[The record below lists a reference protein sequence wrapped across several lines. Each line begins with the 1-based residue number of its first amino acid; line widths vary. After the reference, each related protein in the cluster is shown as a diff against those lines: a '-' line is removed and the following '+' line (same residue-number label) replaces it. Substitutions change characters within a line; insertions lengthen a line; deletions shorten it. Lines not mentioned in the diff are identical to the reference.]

1 MEDYSA
7 LEKFIRNHYASL
19 CAVARRFVDNDT
31 AQDITQNVLFKF
43 WEKRE
48 KYMNLDSIDD
58 FLFIMIRNEAIS
70 HLRQVK
76 HEKER
81 YAKLP
86 QDESED
92 PEILNILIEEDSN
105 QILVNGIN
113 QLPPQA
119 ALIMRL
125 VLSGYDNKEI
135 ALLIDV
141 SINTVKTLKYG
152 AIRKLREYFNNHKF

>member
-1 MEDYSA
+1 MY
-7 LEKFIRNHYASL
+7 
-19 CAVARRFVDNDT
+19 
-31 AQDITQNVLFKF
+31 
-43 WEKRE
+43 
-48 KYMNLDSIDD
+48 

-92 PEILNILIEEDSN
+92 PEILNILIEEESN

>member
-1 MEDYSA
+1 
-7 LEKFIRNHYASL
+7 
-19 CAVARRFVDNDT
+19 
-31 AQDITQNVLFKF
+31 
-43 WEKRE
+43 
-48 KYMNLDSIDD
+48 MNLDSIDD

-92 PEILNILIEEDSN
+92 PAILNILIEEESN

>member
-7 LEKFIRNHYASL
+7 LEKFIRDHYASL
-19 CAVARRFVDNDT
+19 CAVASSFVDHDT
-31 AQDITQNVLFKF
+31 AQDITQDVLFKF

-48 KYMNLDSIDD
+48 KYVNLDSIDN

-70 HLRQVK
+70 HLRQTK
-76 HEKER
+76 HERER

-86 QDESED
+86 REESEE
-92 PEILNILIEEDSN
+92 PAILQILIEEESN
-105 QILVNGIN
+105 QILVNAIN

-135 ALLIDV
+135 ARLIDV

-152 AIRKLREYFNNHKF
+152 AIRKLREYFNHHKF

>member
-7 LEKFIRNHYASL
+7 LEKFIRDHYASL
-19 CAVARRFVDNDT
+19 CAVASRFVDNDT
-31 AQDITQNVLFKF
+31 AQDITQDVLFKF

-48 KYMNLDSIDD
+48 KYINLESTDN

-70 HLRQVK
+70 HLRQMK
-76 HEKER
+76 HERER

-86 QDESED
+86 QEESED
-92 PEILNILIEEDSN
+92 TTILHILIEEESN
-105 QILVNGIN
+105 QILVNAIN
-113 QLPPQA
+113 QLPPQSA
-119 ALIMRL
+119 IIMRL
-125 VLSGYDNKEI
+125 VLSEYDNKEI
-135 ALLIDV
+135 AHLLDI

>member
-1 MEDYSA
+1 M
-7 LEKFIRNHYASL
+7 RG
-19 CAVARRFVDNDT
+19 VANRFVDNDT

-43 WEKRE
+43 WKKRE
-48 KYMNLDSIDD
+48 KYINLESIND

-70 HLRQVK
+70 HLRQMK

-86 QDESED
+86 REESEE
-92 PEILNILIEEDSN
+92 PAILHILIEEESN
-105 QILVNGIN
+105 QILVNAIN
-113 QLPPQA
+113 QLPRPKQPSSYA
-119 ALIMRL
+119 F

-135 ALLIDV
+135 ARLIDV

>member
-19 CAVARRFVDNDT
+19 CAVASRFVDNDT
-31 AQDITQNVLFKF
+31 AQDITQDVLFKF

-48 KYMNLDSIDD
+48 KYVNIDSIDN

-70 HLRQVK
+70 HLRQMK
-76 HEKER
+76 HERER

-86 QDESED
+86 QEESEE
-92 PEILNILIEEDSN
+92 PAILHILIEEESN
-105 QILVNGIN
+105 QILVNAIN

-119 ALIMRL
+119 ALIIRL

-135 ALLIDV
+135 ARLIDV

-152 AIRKLREYFNNHKF
+152 AIRKLREYFNHHKF

>member
-48 KYMNLDSIDD
+48 KYMN

-92 PEILNILIEEDSN
+92 PEILNILIEEESN